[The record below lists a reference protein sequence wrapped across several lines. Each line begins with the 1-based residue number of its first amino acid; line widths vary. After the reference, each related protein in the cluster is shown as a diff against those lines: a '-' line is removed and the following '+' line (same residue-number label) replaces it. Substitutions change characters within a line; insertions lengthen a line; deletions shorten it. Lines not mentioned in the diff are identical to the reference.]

1 MKFRRATRNEEP
13 EINLIPLI
21 DVVLVIII
29 FLMLTTTFSKV
40 SGLEINLPTSESE
53 GADTVPREIVVAVTA
68 DGDVLVNRQA
78 VGGRSIDAIA
88 EALGKATPAAGAGEP
103 VVVVNA
109 DAKATHQS
117 VIDVMQAA
125 QRAGLGHITFATQNR
140 PD

>member
-1 MKFRRATRNEEP
+1 MNFRRGARNEEP

-40 SGLEINLPTSESE
+40 SGLSINLPSAA
-53 GADTVPREIVVAVTA
+53 ADGEPAASEIVVAVTA
-68 DGDVLVNRQA
+68 AGDVLVNSQP
-78 VGGRSIDAIA
+78 VGGRAVDAIA
-88 EALGKATPAAGAGEP
+88 AALAKAVPAGAKEP

-117 VIDVMQAA
+117 VIDVMHAA
-125 QRAGLGHITFATQNR
+125 QRAGLPHITFATQA
-140 PD
+140 PQ